1 MSESG
6 FIFQS
11 ESVWPA
17 ETVKMKI
24 NDQKKKSVRDHTQ
37 HPIFARLAFQSPGKN
52 RDKQL
57 TFIVRVSHSLLVMDN
72 RNISSFDRYI

>member
-1 MSESG
+1 MRVSG
-6 FIFQS
+6 FISES

-24 NDQKKKSVRDHTQ
+24 NDQKKKSVRAHTQ

-52 RDKQL
+52 RDKRL
-57 TFIVRVSHSLLVMDN
+57 TFIVRVMLRRVLCVTQGY
-72 RNISSFDRYI
+72 REFKVL